1 MKRNKCLLFCSIPG
15 EIMMNIFSYL
25 LPQDLIL
32 ASQVCK
38 TWHRLANDKYVDIM
52 TYHISLWYVYIRQ
65 TSSSALRLQIH
76 VYLVNLKFLILKHLK
91 SVQYLIGHFSNP
103 LILYYMYY
111 ILINIWC
118 VSVPFIW
125 NTQFEISRPY
135 FKIDDQFFQYSVE
148 TNIQEVLWYQNR
160 WKWER
165 GQT

>member
-1 MKRNKCLLFCSIPG
+1 MKLWWTFSATCYHRTLFSLLKSAKLGID
-15 EIMMNIFSYL
+15 
-25 LPQDLIL
+25 LPMISMLIL
-32 ASQVCK
+32 WLITSLYDMCISGRHRQVHYVCK
-38 TWHRLANDKYVDIM
+38 
-52 TYHISLWYVYIRQ
+52 
-65 TSSSALRLQIH
+65 
-76 VYLVNLKFLILKHLK
+76 YLVNLKFLILKHLK

-111 ILINIWC
+111 ILTNIWC

-125 NTQFEISRPY
+125 NTQFEISSPY

>member
-32 ASQVCK
+32 TSQVCK
-38 TWHRLANDKYVDIM
+38 TWHRLANDKYVDIIWLITSLYDM
-52 TYHISLWYVYIRQ
+52 CISGRHCQVHYVCK
-65 TSSSALRLQIH
+65 
-76 VYLVNLKFLILKHLK
+76 YLVNLKFLILKHLK

-103 LILYYMYY
+103 LILYYY

-125 NTQFEISRPY
+125 NTQFEISSPY

-148 TNIQEVLWYQNR
+148 TNIQEVLWYQNQ

>member
-38 TWHRLANDKYVDIM
+38 TWHRLANDKYVDIIWLITSLYDM
-52 TYHISLWYVYIRQ
+52 CISGRHRQVHYVCK
-65 TSSSALRLQIH
+65 
-76 VYLVNLKFLILKHLK
+76 YLVNLKFLILKHLK

-103 LILYYMYY
+103 LILYYY
-111 ILINIWC
+111 ILINIWY

-125 NTQFEISRPY
+125 NTQFEISSPY
-135 FKIDDQFFQYSVE
+135 FKIDDQYFQYSVE
-148 TNIQEVLWYQNR
+148 TNIQEVLWYQN
-160 WKWER
+160 WWEWES